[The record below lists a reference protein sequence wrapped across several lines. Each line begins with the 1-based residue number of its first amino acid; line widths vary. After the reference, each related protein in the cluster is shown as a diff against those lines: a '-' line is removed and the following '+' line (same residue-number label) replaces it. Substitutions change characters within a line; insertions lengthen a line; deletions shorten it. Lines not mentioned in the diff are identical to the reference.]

1 MSQKNE
7 ISLNIPSDLKD
18 KISKSIQDLNAD
30 LKPILISLTPDQRG
44 TIPKMG
50 DKTLAFVKKTA
61 VYAVSRPQ
69 FVPAYLNVED
79 MKVDI
84 AACEDLLPILA
95 EIETLH
101 SALEDTIMLSGSE
114 AYIAALMYY
123 HSVKTA
129 AKNNIQDAEDIARDL
144 GERFPYYPPK
154 KAKPVDPPT
163 E

>member
-7 ISLNIPSDLKD
+7 ISLNIPADLKD
-18 KISKSIQDLNAD
+18 KISKSIQALNAD
-30 LKPILISLTPDQRG
+30 LRPILVSLTPEQRHL
-44 TIPKMG
+44 IPKMG

-61 VYAVSRPQ
+61 VYAVARPQ
-69 FVPAYLNVED
+69 FVPAYMNVDD
-79 MKVDI
+79 MNVDI
-84 AACEDLLPILA
+84 AACEALLPFLA

-123 HSVKTA
+123 RSVKTA
-129 AKNNIQDAEDIARDL
+129 AENNIQDAKDIANDL
-144 GERFPYYPPK
+144 GERFPGYPR